1 MSGFII
7 LESASYVY
15 PEVYRTSFLHKSVA
29 HRFEVESS
37 ILLIQRIANPE
48 VDLPVPLRQA
58 DTAIQRS
65 VD

>member
-15 PEVYRTSFLHKSVA
+15 SEVYRTSFLHKAVA

-48 VDLPVPLRQA
+48 VDLSVPLRQA
-58 DTAIQRS
+58 DTAVQRS
-65 VD
+65 VE